1 MADIRYLFIV
11 YLMLFC
17 LIPATVFSDQEKEAI
32 YQGIGRNGCKYY
44 FTDSPVRS
52 EKHDAKYKV
61 FLYVPKAFLSTRAY
75 KTTRLSVPDKSAFDD
90 AIKAALA
97 KVDLK
102 DTLVVVTADHDHT
115 MTFNGYSA
123 KGNNILDLVKEGAD
137 KSIKRDVNGNA
148 ITTLAFGNG
157 PNRKDTRTDLTSD
170 QVMADDYLQETG
182 VKLGSETH
190 GGGDVM
196 LFASGANAEL
206 FKGTMD
212 NTAVFAKVKSA
223 LGL

>member
-11 YLMLFC
+11 YLMPFC

-90 AIKAALA
+90 AIKLAAARYDVSEALIKAVIAVESNFNPSAVSPKGAMGLMQLMPGTASDYGVDDAFDPVSNIMGGTHFLSDLMNRFKEDLELVLA
-97 KVDLK
+97 AYNAGPGAVERFNYSIPPYPETQNYVDL
-102 DTLVVVTADHDHT
+102 V
-115 MTFNGYSA
+115 
-123 KGNNILDLVKEGAD
+123 
-137 KSIKRDVNGNA
+137 IKFYN
-148 ITTLAFGNG
+148 
-157 PNRKDTRTDLTSD
+157 
-170 QVMADDYLQETG
+170 
-182 VKLGSETH
+182 KLR
-190 GGGDVM
+190 
-196 LFASGANAEL
+196 AA
-206 FKGTMD
+206 
-212 NTAVFAKVKSA
+212 
-223 LGL
+223 